1 VGSKVRGNK
10 VISHP
15 KKEEIIK
22 RLLDGESTR
31 SIEDWLKSVYP
42 KNKKMH
48 VSYMTLQKFRKE
60 HLNVKEEVLDHIKQ
74 RKREVELE
82 ETNEIIKKSSAYKDK
97 LDEIVN
103 TEIDVTRRLLELE
116 ALISGRL
123 EFYYNLLE
131 AGGTLKDD
139 KVFLEYIN
147 AMRSLLQDWKK
158 FIEGYADKKVEHNIN
173 INVVQQQISIMKG
186 VVCEVLTDLDP
197 SLVSIFVDKLNNNLN
212 NIAYDEKVLTL
223 EHSNDD

>member
-1 VGSKVRGNK
+1 VGSKTRGNK

-31 SIEDWLKSVYP
+31 SVEDWLKSVYP

-48 VSYMTLQKFRKE
+48 ISYMTLQKFRKE

-74 RKREVELE
+74 RKKEADLE
-82 ETNEIIKKSSAYKDK
+82 ETNEIIKRSSAYQDK

-116 ALISGRL
+116 TLISGRL
-123 EFYYNLLE
+123 EYYYNLLD
-131 AGGTLKDD
+131 AGGTMKDD
-139 KVFLEYIN
+139 KLFLEYIN

-173 INVVQQQISIMKG
+173 INIVQQQISIMKG

-212 NIAYDEKVLTL
+212 NIEYDEKILTL
-223 EHSNDD
+223 DQINDD